1 MNKLHIATLA
11 LIVAT
16 GVVSCKSKKAIIAKQ
31 QEPIVSEA
39 KPSAKAQLF
48 STIEQNQNTFAYY
61 QATGEMS
68 YKDDQQRQELGVTI
82 TMEKDQ
88 YLLMNVTALLG
99 ITVARIWATSDSI
112 VILDMLHR
120 KAMVADY
127 AYVKRQTG
135 AELSFKQL
143 QQLII
148 GNTLYPHQ
156 EIRSLVDT
164 IPETYRVTEV
174 VSQGITQQ
182 ILYGLNYHVKKTT
195 ITDTHK
201 RQEMSIEY
209 PAVYTEGRNQ
219 FPSTLNINIR
229 AEKKAE
235 TNLDLKTF
243 VFEKKKDVQFSIPRS
258 YERVRL

>member
-1 MNKLHIATLA
+1 MNKLLIAMLA
-11 LIVAT
+11 LMAAI
-16 GVVSCKSKKAIIAKQ
+16 SCKSKRVITAKQ
-31 QEPIVSEA
+31 QEPVVLEA
-39 KPSAKAQLF
+39 KQSAKAQLF
-48 STIEQNQNTFAYY
+48 STIEQNPNTFTYY

-68 YKDDQQRQELGVTI
+68 YRDDQQSQELGVTI

-99 ITVARIWATSDSI
+99 ITVARIWATPDSI

-174 VSQGITQQ
+174 IAQGITQQ
-182 ILYGLNYHVKKTT
+182 TLYGLNYHVKKTT
-195 ITDTHK
+195 ITDTQR
-201 RQEMSIEY
+201 RQELIIEY
-209 PAVYTEGRNQ
+209 PAVYTEGRNL

>member
-1 MNKLHIATLA
+1 MNKLLIAMLA
-11 LIVAT
+11 LMAAI
-16 GVVSCKSKKAIIAKQ
+16 SCKSKRAITAKQ
-31 QEPIVSEA
+31 QEPVVSEA
-39 KPSAKAQLF
+39 KQSAKAQLF
-48 STIEQNQNTFAYY
+48 STIEQNPNTFTFY

-68 YKDDQQRQELGVTI
+68 YRDDQQSQELGVTI

-99 ITVARIWATSDSI
+99 ITVARIWATPDSI

-174 VSQGITQQ
+174 IAQGITQQ
-182 ILYGLNYHVKKTT
+182 TLYGLNYHVKKTI
-195 ITDTHK
+195 ITDTQK
-201 RQEMSIEY
+201 RQELIIEY
-209 PAVYTEGRNQ
+209 PAVYTEGRNL